1 MISKLI
7 GLNIKQIEVNETNDK
22 LIFYM
27 EDGDIFE
34 MYHDQECCEDVYLQ
48 DIVGELDD
56 LIDNPI
62 LIAEKR
68 EVDQSALSKYDGYYL
83 WTFYEFATIK
93 GSVTLRWYGTSN
105 GYYSVDVSFE
115 KRDWD
120 KLK

>member
-7 GLNIKQIEVNETNDK
+7 GLNIKRIEVNETNDK